1 MKILI
6 YSYKQGMPGNK
17 GKITVQQISSIDPI
31 LLRRISQENMGTDYI
46 SKNKKW
52 SWVADAATGC
62 S

>member
-17 GKITVQQISSIDPI
+17 GKNTVQHFSSIDPI
-31 LLRRISQENMGTDYI
+31 LLRRISQENMATDYI

-52 SWVADAATGC
+52 SWVTDGATGC